1 MQMSGGHL
9 LAAGLDGGNTTVFRI
24 STLGPNGPEC
34 QIIDSQN
41 EFWSHFNGGNTTVF
55 RISTLGPKLPI
66 DKFFSFAILNTGKYD
81 SGEEL
86 MVTKIR
92 EFIKK
97 ETVLF
102 IAALCAAATMLL
114 VPPSMDYLH
123 YIDFRVL
130 CLLFCLMG
138 VVAGFKNVGAFQ
150 WLTYQL
156 LRRIK
161 SGPILGVTL
170 VMLPFFSSMLV
181 TNDVALLIFV
191 PFTLALLAQ
200 LGFEKAMIPVIVL
213 QTVAA
218 NLGSMATPVGNPQNL
233 FLYAAFNLSAGEFFG
248 VVLPLTAVSFVCLA
262 AAAIFLLPKE
272 LSQQDL
278 EKAEISSIR
287 NLIIYGGLF
296 VLCLL
301 TVFRV
306 VAYPVTTAIMIA
318 ALVVLNRKLLKEI
331 DYMLLLTFVC
341 FFIVSENLGQV
352 NSVRVFL
359 QNLLDKNTLLTAV
372 GASQIISN
380 VPAAVLLSGFT
391 DQWREL
397 LAGVNIGGLG
407 TPIASLAS
415 LITLKLYMRWPGAK
429 VMRFM
434 GIFMLA
440 NIAGLLILLGF
451 MMLI

>member
-1 MQMSGGHL
+1 MI
-9 LAAGLDGGNTTVFRI
+9 T
-24 STLGPNGPEC
+24 
-34 QIIDSQN
+34 
-41 EFWSHFNGGNTTVF
+41 
-55 RISTLGPKLPI
+55 
-66 DKFFSFAILNTGKYD
+66 AIK
-81 SGEEL
+81 
-86 MVTKIR
+86 K
-92 EFIKK
+92 FIKK

-102 IAALCAAATMLL
+102 IAALCAATTMFL
-114 VPPSMDYLH
+114 VPPSLAYWH

-138 VVAGFKNVGAFQ
+138 VVAGFKSLGAFQ

-156 LRRIK
+156 LRRIH
-161 SGPILGVTL
+161 SGRVLAVTL

-191 PFTLALLAQ
+191 PFTLTLLAQ
-200 LGFEKAMIPVIVL
+200 LGFEKSIIPVIVL

-233 FLYAAFNLSAGEFFG
+233 FLYAAYDLDAGAFFG
-248 VVLPLTAVSFVCLA
+248 VTLPLTVISFVCLVSA
-262 AAAIFLLPKE
+262 SIFTLPKE
-272 LSQQDL
+272 LSKQELDR
-278 EKAEISSIR
+278 AEISSIR
-287 NLIIYGGLF
+287 NLLIYGGLF

-301 TVFRV
+301 TVFRIIPYL
-306 VAYPVTTAIMIA
+306 VATAVIIIA
-318 ALVVLNRKLLKEI
+318 LAVLNKHLLSEI

-341 FFIVSENLGQV
+341 FFIVSENLGHV
-352 NSVRVFL
+352 EAVRIFL
-359 QNLLDKNTLLTAV
+359 QDLLERSTLLTAV

-391 DQWREL
+391 DQWHPL

-429 VMRFM
+429 VMRFI
-434 GIFMLA
+434 GVFMLA
-440 NIAGLLILLGF
+440 NIVGLMVLLAFSLIF
-451 MMLI
+451 